1 MNKADFE
8 KVAAALNEMVRALKF
23 EPNMSEEAER
33 ASYEHAGRFFI
44 SGPRFAPTIGAG

>member
-8 KVAAALNEMVRALKF
+8 KAAAALNEMVRALKF
-23 EPNMSEEAER
+23 EPNMSEEAKR

-44 SGPRFAPTIGAG
+44 SGPR